1 MSFKWLKCHVT
12 LGQYK
17 SPGATEVAIPDHPSL
32 PRDTQSPAAES
43 VQDLSQPLLMGMST
57 TTALQVSFRAT
68 GLTFTV
74 RAMGQ

>member
-1 MSFKWLKCHVT
+1 MSFKWLKHHMT

-32 PRDTQSPAAES
+32 PRDTRSPAAES
-43 VQDLSQPLLMGMST
+43 VQDLSQPLLMGVRT
-57 TTALQVSFRAT
+57 TIALQVSFQAT
-68 GLTFTV
+68 GLTFPD